1 MVTMLAPPPRAT
13 LDDLMRTEGKAELI
27 AGRIVTFMAT
37 GDLPN
42 ELAFRIARKLA
53 DYADVQGGRVHTDGI
68 GYRVPELLSGRETF
82 SPDCAYYT
90 GRLPANRMK
99 FIDGP
104 PDFAVEVRGEGDY
117 GFAAEQEMAAKRA
130 DYFEAGTL
138 VLWDVDPLAKTV
150 RKFNADGTDQLFI
163 EQDTANAE
171 PAAPGWALPLEWLF
185 RDS

>member
-27 AGRIVTFMAT
+27 AGRIVVRRLL
-37 GDLPN
+37 GCLPGV
-42 ELAFRIARKLA
+42 LVGRILRRLA
-53 DYADVQGGRVHTDGI
+53 DYADVCGGEVYSSTL
-68 GYRVPELLSGRETF
+68 VFAVAELLSGRESF
-82 SPDCAYYT
+82 SPDCSYFT

-104 PDFAVEVRGEGDY
+104 PDFAVEVRSEGDY
-117 GFAAEQEMAAKRA
+117 SFAAEQEMAAKRA

-138 VLWDVDPLAKTV
+138 VVWDVDPVAKTV
-150 RKFNADGTDQLFI
+150 RKFNADGTDQLFT

-171 PAAPGWALPLEWLF
+171 PAAPGWALPLDWLF